1 MSKRRIDLLLV
12 EKGLAESRA
21 RAQALVMAGRVSVG
35 GRRIEKAGTV
45 VDDAVSLEVEAG
57 ERFVSRG
64 GVKLDGALAAF
75 AFEVVGLRCLDIG
88 AGTGGF
94 TDCLLQRGAKSVVA
108 VDVGWGQLAH
118 ALRTDARVTCLERT
132 NARELEPSAI
142 GGPVDLVVVD
152 ASFIGLGKL
161 APAIKRN
168 LREGGTLVA
177 MIKPQFEV
185 GREEASRGK
194 GVVRDPEVRRGAID
208 EARRALEAEGFTIL
222 AEADSTLPGPKGNVE
237 AFVLCRR
244 NP

>member
-12 EKGLAESRA
+12 EKGFAESRA
-21 RAQALVMAGRVSVG
+21 RAQALVMAGRVSAG
-35 GRRIEKAGTV
+35 GRRIDKAGTV
-45 VDDAVSLEVEAG
+45 VDDAVSLEVEG
-57 ERFVSRG
+57 GDRFVSRG
-64 GVKLDGALAAF
+64 GVKLDGALEAF
-75 AFEVVGLRCLDIG
+75 ALDVTGLRCLDIG

-94 TDCLLQRGAKSVVA
+94 TDCLLKRGVASVAA

-118 ALRTDARVTCLERT
+118 ALRTDSRVTVLERT
-132 NARELEPSAI
+132 NARELEPSSI

-152 ASFIGLGKL
+152 ASFIGLAKL
-161 APAIKRN
+161 VPAIQRN

-185 GREEASRGK
+185 GREEASKGK
-194 GVVRDPEVRRGAID
+194 GVIRDPEVRRAAID
-208 EARRALEAEGFTIL
+208 EVRRALEDEGFTIL

-244 NP
+244 S